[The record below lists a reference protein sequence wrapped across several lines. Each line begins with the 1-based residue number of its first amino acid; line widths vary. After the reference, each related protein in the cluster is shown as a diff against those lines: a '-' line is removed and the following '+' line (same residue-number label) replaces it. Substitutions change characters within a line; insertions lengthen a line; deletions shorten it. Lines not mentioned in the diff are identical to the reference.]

1 MMHQMSKF
9 NYKKKLN
16 VTQQENTVNT
26 RSQRPYRAGTTAL
39 RGADQQVL
47 RYPAVTHRRWLTRDT
62 YDRCVLLVGLSHS
75 HVLKV
80 PIN

>member
-47 RYPAVTHRRWLTRDT
+47 RYPAVTHRRW
-62 YDRCVLLVGLSHS
+62 
-75 HVLKV
+75 
-80 PIN
+80 